1 MNNRITGKEI
11 IISNKKVNSLEIY
24 IKSNLKKKVGTNNN
38 KEDIINIIIGT
49 GKINPKKASTR
60 NFRNCQRRR
69 RKNKSQ
75 RDKSKESK
83 RSEGRKKRKFIKDIK
98 GIKKQITIIEYKTE
112 ENIIKIKIMI
122 MISNFIEIMTKNT

>member
-60 NFRNCQRRR
+60 NFRNC
-69 RKNKSQ
+69 
-75 RDKSKESK
+75 
-83 RSEGRKKRKFIKDIK
+83 
-98 GIKKQITIIEYKTE
+98 
-112 ENIIKIKIMI
+112 
-122 MISNFIEIMTKNT
+122 